1 MQRSFQFYLFAV
13 IYIISMAACDRSD
26 SVRLITLDP
35 GHFHAALVQKSMHGG
50 IDKTVYVYAPE
61 GKDMQLH
68 MDRINGYNAR
78 SENPTSW
85 KTVTYSGN
93 DFVERMLSEKK
104 GNVVVL
110 AGNNS
115 RKTEYIKRSIE
126 AGFDVLADKPM
137 VIQPEQYE
145 MLVEAF
151 KTAEEKGLLLYDI
164 MTERY
169 EITSILQREL
179 SMIPEIF
186 GEPENG
192 TPEAPAV
199 VKESVHHFYKMVS
212 GKPLIRPSWFMDTRQ
227 QGAGI
232 VDVTTHLADLV
243 QWSCFPEQVLEFEK
257 DVRLISAG
265 QWTTPLS
272 RDQFTKVTGMSDF
285 PTDFQTL
292 KTSDSV
298 IAVNCNGYILYTLRG
313 RHIKIKVDWAFEAGP
328 GKGDTHY
335 SFMAGSGSDLVIR
348 QGEEQNFKPVLYIEP
363 HSETSDSK
371 IISAFESVSK
381 KFPGVV
387 LRKSGKAF
395 EVHVPDS
402 YHNGHEAHFGQVLE
416 KFLKYR
422 EVGKLPEW
430 EKAAMLTKYKLLM
443 AALNFRQ

>member
-1 MQRSFQFYLFAV
+1 MYSVYRNLQHFLLFT
-13 IYIISMAACDRSD
+13 ICCLLMSACNKSD
-26 SVRLITLDP
+26 KIKLITLDP
-35 GHFHAALVQKSMHGG
+35 GHFHAALVQKSMQEG

-61 GKDMQLH
+61 GKDLQLH

-85 KTVTYSGN
+85 ETVTYTGN

-145 MLVEAF
+145 MLHEAF

-212 GKPLIRPSWFMDTRQ
+212 GKPLVRPSWFMDTRQ

-243 QWSCFPEQVLEFEK
+243 QWSCFPEQVLEYEK

-272 RDQFTKVTGMSDF
+272 RKQFSKVTGLSDF
-285 PTDFQTL
+285 PADFQAL
-292 KTSDSV
+292 MTSDSV
-298 IAVNCNGYILYTLRG
+298 IAVNCNGYLLYTLRG
-313 RHIKIKVDWAFEAGP
+313 RHVKIKVESPTLIEEDEIMTPVIEKKVEYTKIKTF
-328 GKGDTHY
+328 D
-335 SFMAGSGSDLVIR
+335 FSDF
-348 QGEEQNFKPVLYIEP
+348 GEEFDEYGSNDNLFQ
-363 HSETSDSK
+363 
-371 IISAFESVSK
+371 
-381 KFPGVV
+381 
-387 LRKSGKAF
+387 
-395 EVHVPDS
+395 
-402 YHNGHEAHFGQVLE
+402 
-416 KFLKYR
+416 
-422 EVGKLPEW
+422 
-430 EKAAMLTKYKLLM
+430 
-443 AALNFRQ
+443 